1 MTLLSE
7 QSSLMVG
14 LKQVKKAI
22 SENKA
27 KKVFLAKDCDDFL
40 KTSIENLCANAGI
53 EPEYVD
59 TMKQLGQECGID
71 VGAACACSL

>member
-22 SENKA
+22 SEKKA
-27 KKVFLAKDCDDFL
+27 KKVFLAQDCDDFL
-40 KTSIENLCANAGI
+40 KASIEHLCADAGI

-71 VGAACACSL
+71 VGASCACEC